1 MRQIHL
7 QADKNEQLRQERSS
21 HQIDVGTEHQHL
33 SALEIQ
39 LELCMGPLRQRRHD
53 STPAG
58 TPALPRCTLLPTVHA
73 AGGLRRVPS
82 MAAVSV

>member
-1 MRQIHL
+1 M

-21 HQIDVGTEHQHL
+21 HQIDAGTEHQHL
-33 SALEIQ
+33 SPPEIQ

-58 TPALPRCTLLPTVHA
+58 IPALPTCALLPTVHA
-73 AGGLRRVPS
+73 AGDLRRVPS
-82 MAAVSV
+82 MAAAPV